1 MSRPI
6 NLDRLEGKDPKKGL
20 RRAAA
25 CIAMAS
31 CAALACAGNPDRT
44 TLASLRNQAPDL
56 AEAPIENGIDQAMAG
71 YRKFLE
77 DAPPSSLTPEAMR
90 RLADLQLEKEYG
102 ILGAPAHARETAKSA
117 PASPAPS
124 AAARAA
130 PEMATPARSG
140 EMAKTAQEPT
150 SPPTSPL
157 RKSGESESAFEER
170 AAALTLAD
178 FAPVTADELALPVT
192 DGEDPNGPLEAITL
206 YDEILERYPH
216 YAQADQVLYQKARA
230 YDELGRVDEAIAV
243 ATELVTR
250 FPDSRHL
257 DEAQFRRGEYFFTRK
272 KFLDAESSYLTIV
285 ELGPLSDYYELALYK
300 LGWTFYKQMMLEEA
314 LDTYKALLDHKVD
327 IGYDFDQVENEAAGR
342 RVADTYRVMSL
353 CFSDLGGTAAITSF
367 FETAGPRSYE
377 HRVYRNLGEFY
388 LEKLRYNDSASIYEA
403 FVDLYPVHQQSP
415 RFSMRVIEIYEAGG
429 FPKLVVDAK
438 KRFALSYALD
448 TAYWQAFRPD
458 DAPRIV
464 AALKSNLEDLATHY
478 HALYQEPQ
486 RPADKPMHFAESV
499 RWYRGYLASFPAET
513 ETPAIHYRLADLHL
527 ENRDWGIAA
536 TEYEHTAYDYPGHP
550 RSSDAGYAAIF
561 AHREHEKSLL
571 AAAPQAGPLSTTAEE
586 SGAEPTEREQVQQAA
601 IASTLRFVEAFPEHE
616 HAAVVL
622 GAAVDDLFA
631 LSEYARAITVGH
643 QLIEAYADA
652 KPEIRRGAWTV
663 VAHASFETG
672 AYVKA
677 ELAYLQVLDLVT
689 GDRKMRAEIENNLAA
704 SIYKQGE
711 IAREALDHLGA
722 SEHFLRIADAAPDS
736 EIRPIAAFDAGAA
749 LIAISDWS
757 AAAQVLE
764 TFRDQFPSHELTEKS
779 TQQLAFVYREDAQ
792 LSRAAAEYERVAQE
806 STDTQLRRDSL
817 LLAAELYE
825 EGEDFHAALGAYQ
838 NFVTQFTEPIEPA
851 VVARFKMVTLYQKT
865 GNETD
870 RRSMLREI
878 VEIDRRAGDARTD
891 VVRVHAGRAALI
903 LSEDV
908 FNRFAEIELTLPFD
922 RSLEEKKK
930 RMDVALATFRHLL
943 DYEVGEIT
951 AASTFHIAEI
961 YGEFSRALLESERP
975 TDLAAGDLSEYEMVL
990 EEEAYPFEE
999 KSIEVHEKNLELM
1012 VSGVYNRWIERS
1024 LAELAEV
1031 MPGRYAKYDASP
1043 GLMTSL
1049 KRYVYVTPRSQF
1061 VLVNA
1066 EQEALPAKTAET
1078 EVATEAMDATETPIA
1093 SDATISPE
1101 SLPESSAEMLRETS
1115 PAAPAPID
1123 SEGASAPKTSPD
1135 VPITLS
1141 NEGSGQ

>member
-1 MSRPI
+1 MSRR
-6 NLDRLEGKDPKKGL
+6 LDADRMRENAKQKRL
-20 RRAAA
+20 RRATASLVA
-25 CIAMAS
+25 AS

-44 TLASLRNQAPDL
+44 TLASLRNQEPDL
-56 AEAPIENGIDQAMAG
+56 AEAPIGNGIDQAMEG

-102 ILGAPAHARETAKSA
+102 ILGAPSRPRPVESSDAAPSTASSTGLTTPTMA
-117 PASPAPS
+117 NPASS
-124 AAARAA
+124 GRIARSMKPPTAA
-130 PEMATPARSG
+130 P
-140 EMAKTAQEPT
+140 
-150 SPPTSPL
+150 
-157 RKSGESESAFEER
+157 RKPGESEAAFEER

-178 FAPVTADELALPVT
+178 FAPAEAEALALPIT
-192 DGEDPNGPLEAITL
+192 DEENPNGPLEAITL
-206 YDEILERYPH
+206 YDEILERYPN

-230 YDELGRVDEAIAV
+230 YDELGQVDEAIEV

-285 ELGPLSDYYELALYK
+285 ELGPRSDYYELALYK

-314 LDTYKALLDHKVD
+314 LDTYKALLDHKVESA
-327 IGYDFDQVENEAAGR
+327 YDFDQEEDEAAER
-342 RVADTYRVMSL
+342 RVADTFRVMSL
-353 CFSDLGGTAAITSF
+353 CFSDLGGTEAITSF
-367 FETAGPRSYE
+367 FETAGPRTYE

-388 LEKLRYNDSASIYEA
+388 LEKLRYNDAASIYEA
-403 FVDLYPVHQQSP
+403 FVNLYPVHRQSP

-438 KRFALSYALD
+438 KRFALGYALD
-448 TAYWQAFRPD
+448 TAYWQTFRPD
-458 DAPRIV
+458 DAPEIV

-478 HALYQEPQ
+478 HALYQDPE
-486 RPADKPMHFAESV
+486 RPEEKPLHFEESV

-513 ETPAIHYRLADLHL
+513 ETPALHYRLADLHL
-527 ENRDWGIAA
+527 ENTDWAIAA

-571 AAAPQAGPLSTTAEE
+571 ASALSTAPAPPTSDPLKPEA
-586 SGAEPTEREQVQQAA
+586 TEREQVQRAA

-616 HAAVVL
+616 HAANVL

-643 QLIEAYADA
+643 QLIESYPQAS
-652 KPEIRRGAWTV
+652 PEVRRGAWTV
-663 VAHASFETG
+663 VAHASFETE
-672 AYVKA
+672 AYVEA
-677 ELAYLQVLDLVT
+677 ELAYLQVLPLVLDNPKRST
-689 GDRKMRAEIENNLAA
+689 EISNNLAA

-711 IAREALDHLGA
+711 IARAAEDHRGA
-722 SEHFLRIADAAPDS
+722 SEHFLRIAEAAPNS
-736 EIRPIAAFDAGAA
+736 EIRPIAAFDAGAS
-749 LIAISDWS
+749 LIAISDWT
-757 AAAQVLE
+757 AAAGVLE
-764 TFRDQFPSHELTEKS
+764 TFRDQFPTHELSAKS

-792 LSRAAAEYERVAQE
+792 LTRAAAEYERVSLEA
-806 STDTQLRRDSL
+806 TDTQLRRESL

-825 EGEDFHAALGAYQ
+825 EAQSFDASLGAYQ
-838 NFVTQFTEPIEPA
+838 KFVTQFTEPIEPA
-851 VVARFKMVTLYQKT
+851 VVARSKMVTLYQKT

-870 RRSMLREI
+870 RRRMLREI

-891 VVRVHAGRAALI
+891 LVRVHAGRAALT
-903 LSEDV
+903 LSEDD
-908 FNRFAEIELTLPFD
+908 FERFAEIELTLPFD
-922 RSLEEKKK
+922 QSLETKKE
-930 RMDVALATFRHLL
+930 RMDVALATFGRLL

-951 AASTFHIAEI
+951 AASTFHIAQI

-975 TDLAAGDLSEYEMVL
+975 TGLSSSDLDEYEMVL

-1012 VSGVYNRWIERS
+1012 GSGVYNTWIERS

-1049 KRYVYVTPRSQF
+1049 KRYAYVTPASQF
-1061 VLVNA
+1061 MLANA
-1066 EQEALPAKTAET
+1066 ESEAAPAGQTEQSEQIESIQPGPPELTAEAL
-1078 EVATEAMDATETPIA
+1078 
-1093 SDATISPE
+1093 SPPLPPSTTE
-1101 SLPESSAEMLRETS
+1101 SLPDFSLETS
-1115 PAAPAPID
+1115 DSPLPAAPAP
-1123 SEGASAPKTSPD
+1123 SGAEEG
-1135 VPITLS
+1135 
-1141 NEGSGQ
+1141 GGQ